1 MTAAADLDPHALYHL
16 ASAQEWAAAQAS
28 GAIVPASLA
37 DEGFVHCSWGA
48 QVAGTL
54 DRHFPGR
61 TDLLA
66 LHLDAE
72 HLDAPLVIEDSYG
85 SGSAYPHVYGPV
97 PVAAVI
103 QAVALA

>member
-1 MTAAADLDPHALYHL
+1 MTRPEDLDPHALYHL
-16 ASAQEWAAAQAS
+16 ASADEWAAARAA
-28 GAIVPASLA
+28 GAIVPPSLEA
-37 DEGFVHCSWGA
+37 EGFVHCSWGA

-54 DRHFPGR
+54 ARHFAGR

-85 SGSAYPHVYGPV
+85 SGSAFPHVYGPV
-97 PVAAVI
+97 PLAAVI
-103 QAVALA
+103 EALPIT